1 MRSTCKWVLL
11 FGPDGWQR
19 SDESHQWQVAKTLL
33 CLKENQVV
41 IPFCLISSMFFFP
54 SSDYV
59 TRQYCNMLLS
69 EYNEKL

>member
-1 MRSTCKWVLL
+1 MQVGVIIWPRWR
-11 FGPDGWQR
+11 QR